1 MMDVNHINPF
11 VKSIANV
18 FDTMLDCSIKRTGL
32 SLKDSNSPSYEV
44 SAVIGLSGKAN
55 GSVVLSLSR
64 SVAYL
69 VVERML
75 GREATQIDADVV
87 DAVGELTN
95 MIAGSAKSHLSQ
107 YALSLGIPNVVVG
120 RNHSIFFPSNI
131 RPLCIQFET
140 PAGPV
145 ALEVGLDTK
154 SADAE
159 SCNASAEAV
168 C

>member
-11 VKSIANV
+11 VKSISNV
-18 FDTMLDCSIKRTGL
+18 FNMMLDCSIKRTGL
-32 SLKDSNSPSYEV
+32 CFKDSNSPSYEV

-64 SVAYL
+64 PVAYL

-75 GREATQIDADVV
+75 GQEADQIDAEVV

-107 YALSLGIPNVVVG
+107 YELSLGIPNVIVG
-120 RNHSIFFPSNI
+120 RNHTIFFPSNV

-140 PAGPV
+140 PAGPI

-154 SADAE
+154 SADAKLH
-159 SCNASAEAV
+159 SAPAEAV
-168 C
+168 G